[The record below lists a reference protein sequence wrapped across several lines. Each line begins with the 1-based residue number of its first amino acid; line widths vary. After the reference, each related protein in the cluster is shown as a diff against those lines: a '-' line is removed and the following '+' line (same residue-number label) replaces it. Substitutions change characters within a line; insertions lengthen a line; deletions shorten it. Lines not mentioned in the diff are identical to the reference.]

1 MICEV
6 VLYTFYVA
14 GTNLSVLIRGSVLIS
29 VVVLYTFYVA
39 GTNPSVLI
47 KSKGG
52 VLIAWI
58 VLVHFM

>member
-1 MICEV
+1 MGSSC
-6 VLYTFYVA
+6 TFYVS
-14 GTNLSVLIRGSVLIS
+14 GINLSVLIRGTVLIS
-29 VVVLYTFYVA
+29 VVVLYAFYVA

-52 VLIAWI
+52 VLFAWV